1 MSGYMDMLT
10 DGQADMNRKE
20 DETVDEFANGTV
32 TDKGN
37 VDFVEAIQAE
47 NERRAR
53 TGKDDLR
60 TDIHRRGAFQPDQY
74 RFFGWYWLRWSVSGR
89 TVPGRSSV
97 ERADARVQAYLASE
111 EAQDFKAMVYG
122 DFGRCGV
129 CGARFACGEIWQHTE
144 RMDLVHI
151 GCDCCEKYEMVSG
164 TDWNAVKDE
173 RERHIKGLK
182 TAIKNAAARERIA
195 AEHPDYVEAIEFF
208 VAQKLDTPFGFIRS
222 MCDSWKNSPAKVTPN
237 MIKATIVAASRERER
252 LARKAKIDAERAA
265 EVKCAAPTGR
275 VTVRGVVVSIKD
287 HESEWGVTR
296 KMTVK
301 VTTDAG
307 VYLVWTTV
315 PTNLFSSYDHAK
327 NETTDGVARGDEV
340 EFDAKLEHGK
350 DPFFAFGK
358 RPTKASIIKK
368 GGAS

>member
-1 MSGYMDMLT
+1 MDMLT
-10 DGQADMNRKE
+10 DGQIDMSPKE
-20 DETVDEFANGTV
+20 DDVVSMDEFSANGTV

-37 VDFVEAIQAE
+37 VDFIEVIQTE
-47 NERRAR
+47 NDRRAR
-53 TGKDDLR
+53 SGKDALR

-74 RFFGWYWLRWSVSGR
+74 AFFGWYYLGYNI
-89 TVPGRSSV
+89 PGHP
-97 ERADARVQAYLASE
+97 RAWGQSAVVKTSERVQRYLASE

-129 CGARFACGEIWQHTE
+129 CGAHFSCGEIWQHKE
-144 RMDLVHI
+144 RMDLVHV

-182 TAIKNAAARERIA
+182 TAMKNAAARERIA
-195 AEHPDYVEAIEFF
+195 AEHPDFITAIEFF
-208 VAQKLDTPFGFIRS
+208 VSQKLDVGFGFIQA
-222 MCDSWKNSPAKVTPN
+222 MCSNWKNHPAKVTPN
-237 MIKATIVAASRERER
+237 MIRSSIVAADRERER
-252 LARKAKIDAERAA
+252 LARKAKIEAERAA
-265 EVKCAAPTGR
+265 EVKCPAPTGR
-275 VTVRGVVVSIKD
+275 VTVRGIVVSIKN
-287 HESEWGVTR
+287 HESQWGVTR

-301 VTTDAG
+301 CVTDAG

-315 PTNLFSSYDHAK
+315 PTDLLANGQ
-327 NETTDGVARGDEV
+327 EPGVHVGDEV

-358 RPTKASIIKK
+358 RPTKASIVKK